1 MTEAVNHP
9 NHYGGDT
16 VYEVIKVLE
25 AWSLDDDAYLF
36 QAIKYIARAGK
47 KDPDKRIE
55 DLEKAE
61 FYVRRRIARL
71 RSADAL
77 PEVFSDSWGFTPEKH
92 ADSGDQGQ
100 RSEPE

>member
-9 NHYGGDT
+9 DHYGGDT

-25 AWSLDDDAYLF
+25 AWGLDDDAYLF
-36 QAIKYIARAGK
+36 QAVKYIARAGK
-47 KDPDKRIE
+47 KDPEKRIE

-71 RSADAL
+71 RASDEV
-77 PEVFSDSWGFTPEKH
+77 PEVGSDAWGFTPEEP
-92 ADSGDQGQ
+92 AD
-100 RSEPE
+100 RSDT